1 MQNYV
6 VYSPLYLL
14 IYLFNSVP
22 VLLEVQMFFFCSENQ
37 AIRGQPIDFGLTHS
51 EDRSRK
57 RGRQRLRDTEHPS
70 LIIWLH
76 DLR

>member
-22 VLLEVQMFFFCSENQ
+22 VLLEVQMFFFALKTKPFADSRSISALHILKIVAGKGDDNDYE
-37 AIRGQPIDFGLTHS
+37 IRSI
-51 EDRSRK
+51 RV
-57 RGRQRLRDTEHPS
+57 
-70 LIIWLH
+70 
-76 DLR
+76 